1 MIISLNRITVTGCPP
16 EEYERVYQRASD
28 LMATQPGHV
37 SQLFVRSETSPKVY
51 FAVAE
56 WESLEHYAALADVK
70 ELVDVFASVISL
82 SDAPSP
88 EDDKIEVEHHK
99 ADVVYEGVSEPVPVS
114 SPEPRMVCLN
124 KITLVDCEDREYE
137 EVYRKGSDYMAAQPG
152 HIRHK
157 LVRSQLDP
165 TVYFSVA
172 EWQNIDFYRRLDE
185 LDELTEIFSRV
196 NSKIDIENHECVV
209 AYEHG

>member
-1 MIISLNRITVTGCPP
+1 
-16 EEYERVYQRASD
+16 
-28 LMATQPGHV
+28 
-37 SQLFVRSETSPKVY
+37 
-51 FAVAE
+51 
-56 WESLEHYAALADVK
+56 
-70 ELVDVFASVISL
+70 
-82 SDAPSP
+82 
-88 EDDKIEVEHHK
+88 
-99 ADVVYEGVSEPVPVS
+99 
-114 SPEPRMVCLN
+114 MVCLN